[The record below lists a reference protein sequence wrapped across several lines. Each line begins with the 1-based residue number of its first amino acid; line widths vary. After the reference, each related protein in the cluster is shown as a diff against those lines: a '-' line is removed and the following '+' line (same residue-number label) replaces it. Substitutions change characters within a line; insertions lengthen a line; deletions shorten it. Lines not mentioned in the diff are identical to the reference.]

1 MNDKVPGC
9 PLCGHRV
16 VKNEPVLRSL
26 HVSIDDAQKL
36 RAILPMRN
44 FSLFGIKISPN
55 RTLKNG
61 ECVALYSDGDLLFDK
76 RDSYK

>member
-1 MNDKVPGC
+1 MNSKVPGC
-9 PLCGHRV
+9 PLCGHRIV
-16 VKNEPVLRSL
+16 GDEPVLRSL

-36 RAILPMRN
+36 RAILPTRDC
-44 FSLFGIKISPN
+44 SLFGIKIHPN

-76 RDSYK
+76 RDSDK